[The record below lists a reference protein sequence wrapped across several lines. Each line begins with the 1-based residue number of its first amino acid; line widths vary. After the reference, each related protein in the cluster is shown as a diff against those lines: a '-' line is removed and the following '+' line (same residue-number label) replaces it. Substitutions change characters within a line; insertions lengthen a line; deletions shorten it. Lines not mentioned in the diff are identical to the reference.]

1 VSKPFAP
8 SSTATSSPGN
18 GAVRA
23 EPAPAPRTSFG
34 EPDPSAHV
42 TVMFSGGSDSTL
54 TASMFAEK
62 YAHVHLLTYQHAAMS
77 FEEKCVKSLERLQK
91 AHGMDRF
98 THKFIDINPLMGRMF
113 VKPLAK
119 DLREY
124 GTYALPMCCGAC
136 KLSMHVQTILYNRA
150 RKIEYAADG
159 SNVELSELFP
169 EQMPEVLELY
179 RLLYERYGIRYSNP
193 VFNVNRSDHVLFDRG
208 VTQQREVKNQHLVY
222 TNQHSCMAGAMLYG
236 YTLGVGIPLLGRS
249 ADRSVAEKYIR
260 AKIEDHCVPFLDQE
274 LASCPAAD

>member
-1 VSKPFAP
+1 MSTARIRCAWPSCWTWPVGSRCAPVACAPTITTIATRFPLPYACRSAITTLKRRWISVSKPFEP
-8 SSTATSSPGN
+8 SSIATSSPGN
-18 GAVRA
+18 GAVRD
-23 EPAPAPRTSFG
+23 EPAPAPRTTFG
-34 EPDPSAHV
+34 EPDPTAHV

-62 YAHVHLLTYQHAAMS
+62 YAHVHLLTYKHAAMS

-91 AHGMDRF
+91 AHGADRF
-98 THKFIDINPLMGRMF
+98 THKFIDINPLMARMF
-113 VKPLAK
+113 VKPLAR

-179 RLLYERYGIRYSNP
+179 RQLYERYGIRYSNP
-193 VFNVNRSDHVLFDRG
+193 VLDRKS
-208 VTQQREVKNQHLVY
+208 TRLN
-222 TNQHSCMAGAMLYG
+222 
-236 YTLGVGIPLLGRS
+236 
-249 ADRSVAEKYIR
+249 
-260 AKIEDHCVPFLDQE
+260 
-274 LASCPAAD
+274 